1 MGTRFRIGQGTDI
14 HRLVKGR
21 KLILGGVEIPW
32 EKGLFGHSDAD
43 VVCHALSNALLGAIG
58 AGDIGQHFPDSDQ
71 RYKGASSIELLRVVM
86 SLVKKRGYRVV
97 NADLTILAERPKLGP
112 YREEMRKNL
121 AEVLEIDPADVNI
134 KATTGE
140 KMGFVGREEGMM
152 AEAVVL
158 LEDLPWVETPGYHH
172 GIARRCEMN
181 HQSCRRTPRYI
192 QRALS

>member
-1 MGTRFRIGQGTDI
+1 MKFRIGQGTDI
-14 HRLVKGR
+14 HRLVEGR

-32 EKGLFGHSDAD
+32 EKGLLGHSDAD

-58 AGDIGQHFPDSDQ
+58 AGDIGQHFPDSDAH
-71 RYKGASSIELLRVVM
+71 YKGASSVELLRVVM
-86 SLVKKRGYRVV
+86 GFVKERGYRVG

-121 AEVLEIDPADVNI
+121 AVVLEIDPADVTI

-140 KMGFVGREEGMM
+140 KVGFVGREEGMM

-158 LEDLPWVETPGYHH
+158 LETKET
-172 GIARRCEMN
+172 
-181 HQSCRRTPRYI
+181 S
-192 QRALS
+192 

>member
-1 MGTRFRIGQGTDI
+1 MTFRIGQGTDI
-14 HRLVKGR
+14 HRLVEGR

-32 EKGLFGHSDAD
+32 EKGLLGHSDAD
-43 VVCHALSNALLGAIG
+43 VVCHALSNALLGAISE
-58 AGDIGQHFPDSDQ
+58 GDIGRHFPDSDQ
-71 RYKGASSIELLRVVM
+71 RYKGVSSIELLRVVM
-86 SLVKKRGYRVV
+86 NLVKERGYRVG

-121 AEVLEIDPADVNI
+121 AAVLEVDPIGVNI

-158 LEDLPWVETPGYHH
+158 LEKP
-172 GIARRCEMN
+172 
-181 HQSCRRTPRYI
+181 
-192 QRALS
+192 

>member
-1 MGTRFRIGQGTDI
+1 MKFRIGQGTDI
-14 HRLVKGR
+14 HRLVEGR

-32 EKGLFGHSDAD
+32 EKGLLGHSDAD

-71 RYKGASSIELLRVVM
+71 RYKGASSIDLLRVVM
-86 SLVKKRGYRVV
+86 DLVKKRGFRVG
-97 NADLTILAERPKLGP
+97 NADVTILAEKPKVGP
-112 YREEMRKNL
+112 YKETMRQQL
-121 AEVLEIDPADVNI
+121 AEVLEIDMADVNI

-158 LEDLPWVETPGYHH
+158 LEST
-172 GIARRCEMN
+172 R
-181 HQSCRRTPRYI
+181 
-192 QRALS
+192 

>member
-1 MGTRFRIGQGTDI
+1 MKFRIGQGTDI
-14 HRLVKGR
+14 HRLVEGR

-32 EKGLFGHSDAD
+32 EKGLLGHSDAD

-58 AGDIGQHFPDSDQ
+58 EGDIGRHFPDSDQ
-71 RYKGASSIELLRVVM
+71 HYKGAASIELLRQVM
-86 SLVKKRGYRVV
+86 RLVKERGFRVG

-121 AEVLEIDPADVNI
+121 ATVLEVDPSDINM

-158 LEDLPWVETPGYHH
+158 LESLKT
-172 GIARRCEMN
+172 
-181 HQSCRRTPRYI
+181 S
-192 QRALS
+192 